1 MQSGST
7 SVIYSDHIFYNADG
21 TISKI
26 DRFMISGSNQVKDM
40 SYVFTYDNGK
50 ISKVVVSELN
60 SSNILEI
67 SEEHSFIFT
76 GSNITAITA
85 KYFDSGPTS
94 TVTLTYNYDTNKNY
108 FTAMNNQFSLV
119 DPFFIDFDVSFFPLI
134 FSANNI
140 KDVKAPSNTVAFAYN
155 LDNKGNLS
163 NYLIGGQK
171 VAGYTYNCQ

>member
-1 MQSGST
+1 
-7 SVIYSDHIFYNADG
+7 
-21 TISKI
+21 
-26 DRFMISGSNQVKDM
+26 
-40 SYVFTYDNGK
+40 
-50 ISKVVVSELN
+50 
-60 SSNILEI
+60 
-67 SEEHSFIFT
+67 
-76 GSNITAITA
+76 
-85 KYFDSGPTS
+85 
-94 TVTLTYNYDTNKNY
+94 
-108 FTAMNNQFSLV
+108 MNNQFLLI